1 MPVTPPLPP
10 DKAPEAV
17 QAIYERIKETIGGG
31 QLPVGFQM
39 MGHVEAFLSDNYNN
53 YKKYVHHEGAG
64 KLLDGKQR
72 AALAL
77 ATSSAMNCVHCV
89 RAHAKD
95 ALAAGWTDLQVA
107 EILAVTATCAMYN
120 TYFKFKDLSGDAAFE
135 HLPPGLR
142 AFTFQKTSL
151 GEPLVE
157 LICVVVSNINGCK
170 QCTTNHVQRLLELG
184 VTHESIDEAI
194 KVSATMASFNT
205 YHRTQ

>member
-1 MPVTPPLPP
+1 MPVTPPIAP
-10 DKAPEAV
+10 DKASEAI
-17 QAIYERIKETIGGG
+17 QSIYERIKETIGNG
-31 QLPVGFQM
+31 QVPVGYQM
-39 MGHVEAFLSDNYNN
+39 MAHSEAYLSDSYNN
-53 YKKYVHHEGAG
+53 YKKFVHHQNPG

-95 ALAAGWTDLQVA
+95 VVAAGWTEVQAA
-107 EILAVTATCAMYN
+107 EILAVTATCTMYN
-120 TYFKFKDLSGDAAFE
+120 TYFKFKDLAGDPAFE
-135 HLPPGLR
+135 HLSPGLR

-151 GEPLVE
+151 EETIVE
-157 LICVVVSNINGCK
+157 LINVVVSNINNCK
-170 QCTTNHVQRLLELG
+170 KCTASHVARLLELG
-184 VTHESIDEAI
+184 VTHETIDEAI